1 MEVVPAH
8 LEHWMRDYY
17 FSTEVDIGSSGVEN
31 FSFGELRRLF
41 NITPD
46 DLDRIVLRDSMTL
59 GSPDLRTAIGNRWA
73 NGKAERVMA
82 TNGSSEANYLVMH
95 SLLEPGDEVVVLDP
109 SYQQLYSIAE
119 TIGCKLKHW
128 RLRSENSF
136 RPDLNEARNLIGS
149 DTRMIVVNFPH
160 NPTGASL
167 RPAEQD
173 ELIELAA
180 GAGVYLVWDAAFAE
194 LTYDSPVLTDPGE
207 RYDRSITFGT
217 LSKAYGLPGLRVGWC
232 LAAPEVLERLV
243 RLRDYTTL
251 ALSPLVEHV
260 ATRAIENGDLLL
272 QPRLAQ
278 ARHNLELLLSWA
290 NRHSEFVSVSRPQGG
305 VCVFMRLHNVD
316 DVENFCR
323 QLARE
328 YSVLLVP
335 GTSFGDLNH
344 VRLGFGCST
353 TELTEALS
361 RLSEHFH
368 NYPKSHLDRVSTGSG
383 SDLVGAQ
390 HAIFP
395 HDS

>member
-17 FSTEVDIGSSGVEN
+17 FNTEVDIGSSGVEN

-46 DLDRIVLRDSMTL
+46 DLDRIVLCDSMTL
-59 GSPDLRTAIGNRWA
+59 GSPGLRTAIGNRWA
-73 NGKAERVMA
+73 NGNAERVMA
-82 TNGSSEANYLVMH
+82 TNGSSEANYLIMH
-95 SLLEPGDEVVVLDP
+95 SLLNPGDEVVVLDP
-109 SYQQLYSIAE
+109 CYQQLFSIAE

-128 RLRSENSF
+128 RLRFENSF
-136 RPDLNEARNLIGS
+136 RPDLAEARRLIGPQ
-149 DTRMIVVNFPH
+149 TRMIVVNFPH

-167 RPAEQD
+167 TPAEQD

-180 GAGVYLVWDAAFAE
+180 GAGAYLVWDAAFAE
-194 LTYDSPVLTDPGE
+194 LTYDNPALPDASE
-207 RYDRSITFGT
+207 RYDRAMTLGT

-232 LAAPEVLERLV
+232 LAAPEVLDRLV

-278 ARHNLELLLSWA
+278 AHRNLELLLSWA
-290 NRHSEFVSVSRPQGG
+290 NRHREFVSVVRPQGG
-305 VCVFMRLHNVD
+305 VCAFMRIHGVAD
-316 DVENFCR
+316 IEGFCR
-323 QLARE
+323 QLADE
-328 YSVLLVP
+328 YKVLLVP
-335 GTSFGDLNH
+335 GTSFRQPNY

-353 TELTEALS
+353 RELTEGLS
-361 RLSEHFH
+361 RLSEHFTKYRQLQPQVTPVH
-368 NYPKSHLDRVSTGSG
+368 QTATS
-383 SDLVGAQ
+383 A
-390 HAIFP
+390 
-395 HDS
+395 

>member
-8 LEHWMRDYY
+8 LEYWLRDYY
-17 FSTEVDIGSSGVEN
+17 FSSEIDLGCSGVEN

-46 DLDRIVLRDSMTL
+46 DLDRIVLRDSRTL
-59 GSPDLRTAIGNRWA
+59 GDPDLRTAIGNRWG

-82 TNGSSEANYLVMH
+82 TNGSSEAIYLIMH

-109 SYQQLYSIAE
+109 AYQQLFSIAE
-119 TIGCKLKHW
+119 SIGCKLKHW
-128 RLRSENSF
+128 RLRFENSF
-136 RPDLNEARNLIGS
+136 RPDLDEARHLIGPQ
-149 DTRMIVVNFPH
+149 TRMIVVNFPH

-167 RPAEQD
+167 TPPEQN

-180 GAGVYLVWDAAFAE
+180 AAGAFLVWDAAFAE
-194 LTYDSPVLTDPGE
+194 LTYGGPVLPDPGE
-207 RYDRSITFGT
+207 RYDRSITLGT

-232 LAAPEVLERLV
+232 LAGPEVLERLV

-290 NRHSEFVSVSRPQGG
+290 NRHREFVSVVRPQGG
-305 VCVFMRLHNVD
+305 VCVFMRIHGVAD
-316 DVENFCR
+316 IEDFCR
-323 QLARE
+323 QLADE
-328 YSVLLVP
+328 SSVLLVP
-335 GTSFGDLNH
+335 GTSFGQPNH

-353 TELTEALS
+353 GELTEGLS
-361 RLSEHFH
+361 RLSKHFH
-368 NYPKSHLDRVSTGSG
+368 KYHQLQSQVAPVQQTASS
-383 SDLVGAQ
+383 A
-390 HAIFP
+390 
-395 HDS
+395 

>member
-8 LEHWMRDYY
+8 LEYWLRDYY
-17 FSTEVDIGSSGVEN
+17 FSTEIDLGCSGVEN
-31 FSFGELRRLF
+31 FSFGELRQLF

-46 DLDRIVLRDSMTL
+46 DLDRIVLRDSRTL
-59 GSPDLRTAIGNRWA
+59 GGPDLRTAIGNRWG

-82 TNGSSEANYLVMH
+82 TNGSSEAIYLIMH

-109 SYQQLYSIAE
+109 AYQQLFSLAE
-119 TIGCKLKHW
+119 SIGCKLKHW
-128 RLRSENSF
+128 RLRFENSF
-136 RPDLNEARNLIGS
+136 RPDLGEARHLIGPQ
-149 DTRMIVVNFPH
+149 TRMIVVNFPH

-167 RPAEQD
+167 TPVEQD

-180 GAGVYLVWDAAFAE
+180 GAGAYLVWDGAFAE
-194 LTYDSPVLTDPGE
+194 LTYGGPVLPDPGE
-207 RYDRSITFGT
+207 RYDRSITLGT

-290 NRHSEFVSVSRPQGG
+290 NRHREFVSIARPQGG
-305 VCVFMRLHNVD
+305 VCVFMRVHGVAD
-316 DVENFCR
+316 IEDFCR
-323 QLARE
+323 QLADE
-328 YSVLLVP
+328 SSVLLVP
-335 GTSFGDLNH
+335 GTSFGQPNH

-353 TELTEALS
+353 GELTEGLS

-368 NYPKSHLDRVSTGSG
+368 KYHQLQPQVAPVQQTASS
-383 SDLVGAQ
+383 A
-390 HAIFP
+390 
-395 HDS
+395 

>member
-1 MEVVPAH
+1 MKVVPAH
-8 LEHWMRDYY
+8 LEYWMRDYY
-17 FSTEVDIGSSGVEN
+17 FSTEIDIGCSGVEN

-46 DLDRIVLRDSMTL
+46 DLDRIVLRDSRTL
-59 GSPDLRTAIGNRWA
+59 GDPDLRTAIGNRWG

-82 TNGSSEANYLVMH
+82 TNGSSEAIYLIMH

-109 SYQQLYSIAE
+109 AYQQLFSLAE
-119 TIGCKLKHW
+119 SIGCKLKHW
-128 RLRSENSF
+128 RLRFENSF
-136 RPDLNEARNLIGS
+136 RPDLGEARRLIGPQ
-149 DTRMIVVNFPH
+149 TRMIVVNFPH

-167 RPAEQD
+167 TPAEQD

-180 GAGVYLVWDAAFAE
+180 GAGAYLVWDAAFAE
-194 LTYDSPVLTDPGE
+194 LTYGGPVLPDPGE
-207 RYDRSITFGT
+207 RYDRSITLGT

-232 LAAPEVLERLV
+232 LAGPEVLERLV

-290 NRHSEFVSVSRPQGG
+290 NRHREFVSIARPQGG
-305 VCVFMRLHNVD
+305 VSVFMRVHGVAD
-316 DVENFCR
+316 IEDFCR
-323 QLARE
+323 QLADE
-328 YSVLLVP
+328 SGVLLVP
-335 GTSFGDLNH
+335 GTSFGQPNH

-353 TELTEALS
+353 GELTEGLS

-368 NYPKSHLDRVSTGSG
+368 KYHQLQPQVAPVQQTASS
-383 SDLVGAQ
+383 A
-390 HAIFP
+390 
-395 HDS
+395 

>member
-8 LEHWMRDYY
+8 LEYWLRDYY
-17 FSTEVDIGSSGVEN
+17 FSTEIDLGCSGVEN
-31 FSFGELRRLF
+31 FSFGELRQLF

-46 DLDRIVLRDSMTL
+46 DLDRIVLRDSRTL
-59 GSPDLRTAIGNRWA
+59 GDPDLRTAIGNRWG

-82 TNGSSEANYLVMH
+82 TNGSSEAIYLIMH

-109 SYQQLYSIAE
+109 AYQQLFSLAE

-128 RLRSENSF
+128 RLRFENSF
-136 RPDLNEARNLIGS
+136 RPDLGEARHLIGPQ
-149 DTRMIVVNFPH
+149 TRMIVVNFPH

-167 RPAEQD
+167 TPVEQD

-180 GAGVYLVWDAAFAE
+180 GAGAYLVWDAAFAE
-194 LTYDSPVLTDPGE
+194 ITYDGPVLPDPGE
-207 RYDRSITFGT
+207 RYHRSITLGT

-232 LAAPEVLERLV
+232 LAGPEVLERLV

-290 NRHSEFVSVSRPQGG
+290 NRHREFVSIARPQGG
-305 VCVFMRLHNVD
+305 VCVFMRVHGVAD
-316 DVENFCR
+316 IEDFCR
-323 QLARE
+323 QLADE
-328 YSVLLVP
+328 SGVLLVP
-335 GTSFGDLNH
+335 GTSFGQPNH

-353 TELTEALS
+353 GELTEGLS

-368 NYPKSHLDRVSTGSG
+368 KYHQLQPQVAPVQQTASS
-383 SDLVGAQ
+383 A
-390 HAIFP
+390 
-395 HDS
+395 

>member
-8 LEHWMRDYY
+8 LEYWMRAYY
-17 FSTEVDIGSSGVEN
+17 FDTEIDLSSSGVQN
-31 FSFGELRRLF
+31 FSLRELRQLF

-46 DLDRIVLRDSMTL
+46 DLDRVVLHDSRTL
-59 GSPDLRTAIGNRWA
+59 GDPELRRAIGNRWA
-73 NGKAERVMA
+73 NGNAERVMA
-82 TNGSSEANYLVMH
+82 TNGSSEANYLVMR

-109 SYQQLYSIAE
+109 SYQQLFSIAE
-119 TIGCKLKHW
+119 SIGCRLKHW
-128 RLRSENSF
+128 RLRFEKSF
-136 RPDLNEARNLIGS
+136 QPDLSEARHLIGPQ
-149 DTRMIVVNFPH
+149 TRMIVVNFPH

-167 RPAEQD
+167 TPAEQD

-180 GAGVYLVWDAAFAE
+180 GAGAYLVWDAAFAE
-194 LTYDSPVLTDPGE
+194 LTYDSPVLPDPGE
-207 RYDRSITFGT
+207 RYDRAITFGT
-217 LSKAYGLPGLRVGWC
+217 LSKAYGLPGMRVGWC
-232 LAAPEVLERLV
+232 LAAPDVLERLV

-278 ARHNLELLLSWA
+278 ARHNLQLLLSWV
-290 NRHSEFVSVSRPQGG
+290 NRHSEFVSMVRPQGG

-316 DVENFCR
+316 DVEDFCR
-323 QLARE
+323 QLAHE

-335 GTSFGDLNH
+335 GTSFGYSNH
-344 VRLGFGCST
+344 ARLGFGCST

-368 NYPKSHLDRVSTGSG
+368 TYRKSNKSAAAV
-383 SDLVGAQ
+383 
-390 HAIFP
+390 
-395 HDS
+395 